1 MRFSASDR
9 GPQCALLI
17 LLCYVLGFAPSFK
30 MSAADVAEPVAALKP
45 EEDTKMTET
54 ETEEEKKQRA
64 VRQGACYTVHM
75 SLLL

>member
-1 MRFSASDR
+1 
-9 GPQCALLI
+9 
-17 LLCYVLGFAPSFK
+17 

-45 EEDTKMTET
+45 EEDTKMTEV

-64 VRQGACYTVHM
+64 VRQGACYSVHM